1 MTVLTSDRL
10 TLRSPDISDAPARFA
25 LGNTPEI
32 HRMFGGDPADFRPL
46 TEEGAEAW
54 VGMLSRER
62 YAWVIELEGKLVGS
76 IRLHDV
82 NPADRRASLAIGL
95 LDTDVLGKGVGTEA
109 MRLVAAYAFDAIGL
123 HRLVVRVLSFN
134 TRAIAA
140 YEKVGFQIEGTLRE
154 AAFISGEYHDDL
166 IMGLLDRDLRRVS

>member
-1 MTVLTSDRL
+1 
-10 TLRSPDISDAPARFA
+10 
-25 LGNTPEI
+25 
-32 HRMFGGDPADFRPL
+32 MFGGDPADFRPL

-95 LDTDVLGKGVGTEA
+95 LDTDVLDKGVGTEA
-109 MRLVAAYAFDAIGL
+109 MRLVAAYAFDTIGL